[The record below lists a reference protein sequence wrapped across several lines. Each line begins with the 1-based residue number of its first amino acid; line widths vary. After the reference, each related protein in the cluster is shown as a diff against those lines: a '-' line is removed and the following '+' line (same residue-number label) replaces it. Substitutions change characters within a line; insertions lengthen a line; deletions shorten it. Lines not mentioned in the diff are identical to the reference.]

1 MALFVVVV
9 VVVVVAAVVVVVV
22 AAAVVVVVVVVVV
35 AAAAAVDF
43 VFIQN
48 VFFRIIFQL
57 CQLASF
63 EEIVGFTVSPYA
75 GGKRLLKICLSGGK
89 VGVRVKFAI
98 EIILELG
105 FANLSFSYYRSFVFQ
120 QGFLF
125 IVRLLE
131 SFDMI
136 ALITGYHRLYVGGT
150 PLTVQGETTSPLT
163 SSRDSAAEQNGKNI
177 RE

>member
-22 AAAVVVVVVVVVV
+22 AAAVVVVVVVVV

-48 VFFRIIFQL
+48 VFRIIFQL